1 MFSQGGITIT
11 KHRNRLKGD
20 IVEALQCMKCMVR
33 HELLFREAAPSSIL
47 EAELNGNSED
57 SDIEGEVR
65 EDDGRE
71 SEGGWE
77 SWDELLMEDEEEGR
91 STAAPV
97 DTISDSD

>member
-1 MFSQGGITIT
+1 
-11 KHRNRLKGD
+11 
-20 IVEALQCMKCMVR
+20 MVR
-33 HELLFREAAPSSIL
+33 HELLFREVAPSSIL

-77 SWDELLMEDEEEGR
+77 SWDELLIG
-91 STAAPV
+91 
-97 DTISDSD
+97 

>member
-1 MFSQGGITIT
+1 
-11 KHRNRLKGD
+11 
-20 IVEALQCMKCMVR
+20 MVR
-33 HELLFREAAPSSIL
+33 QELLFQEPAPSSIL
-47 EAELNGNSED
+47 KVELNGNSEN
-57 SDIEGEVR
+57 SDIEG

-71 SEGGWE
+71 SEGWE

>member
-1 MFSQGGITIT
+1 
-11 KHRNRLKGD
+11 
-20 IVEALQCMKCMVR
+20 MVR

-57 SDIEGEVR
+57 SDIEGEVH

-91 STAAPV
+91 STAAP